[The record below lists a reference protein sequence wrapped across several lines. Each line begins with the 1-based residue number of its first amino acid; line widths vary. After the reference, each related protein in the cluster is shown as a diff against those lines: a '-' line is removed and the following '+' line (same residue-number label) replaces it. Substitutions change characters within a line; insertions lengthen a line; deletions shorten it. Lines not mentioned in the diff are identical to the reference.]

1 MKTSQIDYVPTRPN
15 PRVQRTRPCASLR
28 GSPLTRHPLGRPSS
42 TWLWLLV
49 ATVGIALLGAAC
61 DNRGSET
68 VAVGDHLPANVVLF
82 FKKDAD
88 PVAVSD
94 FVNKVLLGSRDS
106 QGNYHSDLRS
116 VLAVTEHGYKGYALV
131 FHQGATPAARA
142 EIQQRIAA
150 SPVVYRIF
158 QDREPRSV
166 RSDEL
171 E

>member
-1 MKTSQIDYVPTRPN
+1 MRPSN
-15 PRVQRTRPCASLR
+15 TRVQRTRSSPSALR
-28 GSPLTRHPLGRPSS
+28 EPLTRRGLGRPSS
-42 TWLWLLV
+42 SWLWLV
-49 ATVGIALLGAAC
+49 VVTVGIPLLGLAC
-61 DNRGSET
+61 HNRGSET

-88 PVAVSD
+88 PLAVSD

-106 QGNYHSDLRS
+106 QGNYRSDLRS

-131 FHQGATPAARA
+131 FQQETTPATRA

-150 SPVVYRIF
+150 SPVVYRVF
-158 QDREPRSV
+158 QDREPRSI